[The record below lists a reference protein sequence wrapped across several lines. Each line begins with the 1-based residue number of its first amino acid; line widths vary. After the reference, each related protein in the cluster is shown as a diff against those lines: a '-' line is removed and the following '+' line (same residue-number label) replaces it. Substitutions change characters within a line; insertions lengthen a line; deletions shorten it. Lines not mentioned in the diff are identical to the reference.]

1 MFIPPKS
8 MMCYSTFF
16 HHNINFQAFHFQIQQ
31 GKFLLASLRTLKA
44 NNGFSNDVKNTIEL
58 LTQCIYIIIDYE
70 SKIVDIS

>member
-8 MMCYSTFF
+8 IMCYYTFF
-16 HHNINFQAFHFQIQQ
+16 HHNINLQAFHFQIQQ
-31 GKFLLASLRTLKA
+31 GKFLLDLKA

-58 LTQCIYIIIDYE
+58 LTQYIYIIIDYE

>member
-1 MFIPPKS
+1 
-8 MMCYSTFF
+8 MMCYSAFF
-16 HHNINFQAFHFQIQQ
+16 HHSIKFPAFNFQILQ
-31 GKFLLASLRTLKA
+31 GKFLLASLQTLKA

>member
-1 MFIPPKS
+1 M
-8 MMCYSTFF
+8 
-16 HHNINFQAFHFQIQQ
+16 A
-31 GKFLLASLRTLKA
+31 LKA

>member
-1 MFIPPKS
+1 
-8 MMCYSTFF
+8 MMCYSAFF
-16 HHNINFQAFHFQIQQ
+16 PHSINVPAFNFQILQ
-31 GKFLLASLRTLKA
+31 GKFLLALLRTLKA